1 MKSDHESA
9 AKVVAICNLAL
20 VLKYFATIV
29 FQGLRRTR
37 APEDG
42 FQPSAIKVKEA
53 AQPLAAGKTH
63 KNEFSEEKRWQRIV
77 LNDLENVPIG
87 IVMMWLSLFVSG
99 NPTVTAV
106 CAIGLTLGRCL
117 HTLCYIYKLMPWR
130 AVGWLIGILST
141 LTLTGNVVY
150 GVFQH
155 PQTCLN

>member
-1 MKSDHESA
+1 MNGASA
-9 AKVVAICNLAL
+9 AKIVAICNLAL
-20 VLKYFATIV
+20 ILKYFMTII
-29 FQGLRRTR
+29 FQGIRRTR

-42 FQPSAIKVKEA
+42 FQPPSITESKE
-53 AQPLAAGKTH
+53 PLTGDKSG
-63 KNEFSEEKRWQRIV
+63 FSEEKRWQRIV